1 MLRLSDSELDIVW
14 SAARPLAVE
23 DRDAF
28 LQEVAERLAAM
39 PERGDGS
46 VFRICAEVQR
56 KHFDPPIGEPGPP
69 PRKLRSVRQHCRTET
84 VEQQPRKAAG

>member
-1 MLRLSDSELDIVW
+1 MLRLTDSEMTII
-14 SAARPLAVE
+14 SNAARPLAVE

-46 VFRICAEVQR
+46 VFQVCREAQ
-56 KHFDPPIGEPGPP
+56 KHHWDPPLHEPGPP
-69 PRKLRSVRQHCRTET
+69 PRQFER
-84 VEQQPRKAAG
+84 QPRKAAG